1 MHHEDCGI
9 DQSLVTG
16 MKKTA
21 GTLATFKP
29 TESSQCLDYNQIQIL
44 VTVYWPA
51 GTAISVSRTASE
63 KQTPA
68 TPIVQSPIIR

>member
-1 MHHEDCGI
+1 
-9 DQSLVTG
+9 
-16 MKKTA
+16 MKIAALISHRYEKNCWHFGYFQTHRKQPV
-21 GTLATFKP
+21 LRIW
-29 TESSQCLDYNQIQIL
+29 LHYNQIQIL